1 MLAAVANAALLL
13 LYAVVGLQMVRA
25 FISHR
30 RRLRQKAK
38 QLVLELTYTAVK
50 RADQPLRSD
59 HDRDWDRDLA
69 A

>member
-13 LYAVVGLQMVRA
+13 LYGVVGLQMVQA

-38 QLVLELTYTAVK
+38 RLVLELAYTAGE
-50 RADQPLRSD
+50 RAEQPLHQER
-59 HDRDWDRDLA
+59 DRDLVA
-69 A
+69 

>member
-13 LYAVVGLQMVRA
+13 LYGVVGLQMVRA

-38 QLVLELTYTAVK
+38 RLVLELAYTAGE
-50 RADQPLRSD
+50 RAEQPL
-59 HDRDWDRDLA
+59 HKDRDRDLA

>member
-13 LYAVVGLQMVRA
+13 LYGVVGLQMVRA

-38 QLVLELTYTAVK
+38 RLVLELAYTAGE
-50 RADQPLRSD
+50 RAEQPL
-59 HDRDWDRDLA
+59 HQDRDQDLVA
-69 A
+69 

>member
-1 MLAAVANAALLL
+1 MLAAVANAALLF
-13 LYAVVGLQMVRA
+13 LYGVVGLQMVRA

-38 QLVLELTYTAVK
+38 RLVLELAHTAGE
-50 RADQPLRSD
+50 RAEQPL
-59 HDRDWDRDLA
+59 HQDRDRDLA

>member
-13 LYAVVGLQMVRA
+13 LYAVVGLQMVRS

-38 QLVLELTYTAVK
+38 QLVLELTYTAAE
-50 RADQPLRSD
+50 RADQPLRPD

>member
-13 LYAVVGLQMVRA
+13 LDGVVGLQMVRA

-38 QLVLELTYTAVK
+38 RLVLELAHTAGE
-50 RADQPLRSD
+50 RAEQPL
-59 HDRDWDRDLA
+59 HQDRDRDLA

>member
-13 LYAVVGLQMVRA
+13 LYGVVGLQLVRA
-25 FISHR
+25 FLSHR

-38 QLVLELTYTAVK
+38 RLILGLAYSAGEPAS
-50 RADQPLRSD
+50 APAPLGR
-59 HDRDWDRDLA
+59 DRDWA

>member
-13 LYAVVGLQMVRA
+13 LYGVVGLQMVRA

-38 QLVLELTYTAVK
+38 RLVLELAYTAGE
-50 RADQPLRSD
+50 RTDQPLRQ
-59 HDRDWDRDLA
+59 DRDRDLVA
-69 A
+69 

>member
-13 LYAVVGLQMVRA
+13 LYGVVGLQMVRA

-38 QLVLELTYTAVK
+38 RLVLELAYTAVE
-50 RADQPLRSD
+50 RAEQPL
-59 HDRDWDRDLA
+59 HQDRDRDLA

>member
-1 MLAAVANAALLL
+1 MLVAVANAALLL
-13 LYAVVGLQMVRA
+13 LYGVVGLQMVRA

-38 QLVLELTYTAVK
+38 RLVLELAYTAGD
-50 RADQPLRSD
+50 RAEQPL
-59 HDRDWDRDLA
+59 HQDRDRDLA

>member
-13 LYAVVGLQMVRA
+13 LYGVVGLQMVRA

-38 QLVLELTYTAVK
+38 RLVLDLAYTAGE
-50 RADQPLRSD
+50 RAEQPLRR
-59 HDRDWDRDLA
+59 DRDRDLVA
-69 A
+69 

>member
-38 QLVLELTYTAVK
+38 QLVLELTYTAGE
-50 RADQPLRSD
+50 RADQSLRPD